1 MSENIGKSELSG
13 SSQKWY
19 EGITRYQWLV
29 LLIASLGWVFD
40 IFEGQIFVASMR
52 EAMPSLLPE
61 GTDEGAVAWYNNI
74 ALASFLLGGAFGGVL
89 FGILSDRIGRTKT
102 MIWTILMYSCFTC
115 VTAFAETWWQM
126 AGLRFL
132 VAMGVGG
139 EWAVA
144 SAMVAEVF
152 PNRARAWSGA
162 IFHGSSVLGTYL
174 AIFAGAY
181 VVGNPDFGWRWGFA
195 LGALPALLTLWI
207 RWKLKEPDCWVEA
220 REKAAKDPSQKTGR
234 LGELFSAALIRNTL
248 VGVVL
253 AAVGLATFWGVHIY
267 GKDFVR
273 RAEVRDVLQ
282 LESVSLTA
290 PAAPEG
296 ASEEAKAAVQKAYT
310 DKKAAALKKHAPAIK
325 SAEML
330 GMFLVTTGGGIGLLA
345 FGLLC
350 EWLGRRGA
358 FLFYHVG
365 GLVSAMLLF
374 QVFPAEDSR
383 AVYYVVLPLFGFLTL
398 GMHAGYAI
406 YFPELY
412 PTRLR
417 GTGGGFC
424 FNVARFITVPMIL
437 LKGFLQKEG
446 YTPDQAGTLLSWLFL
461 IGVVVLFF
469 APETKGKDL
478 PE

>member
-152 PNRARAWSGA
+152 P
-162 IFHGSSVLGTYL
+162 T
-174 AIFAGAY
+174 
-181 VVGNPDFGWRWGFA
+181 
-195 LGALPALLTLWI
+195 
-207 RWKLKEPDCWVEA
+207 
-220 REKAAKDPSQKTGR
+220 
-234 LGELFSAALIRNTL
+234 TL
-248 VGVVL
+248 VWRICLPKPVIC
-253 AAVGLATFWGVHIY
+253 A
-267 GKDFVR
+267 
-273 RAEVRDVLQ
+273 
-282 LESVSLTA
+282 SVMAPTKCTAKPSLNRNC
-290 PAAPEG
+290 
-296 ASEEAKAAVQKAYT
+296 
-310 DKKAAALKKHAPAIK
+310 AL
-325 SAEML
+325 S
-330 GMFLVTTGGGIGLLA
+330 
-345 FGLLC
+345 
-350 EWLGRRGA
+350 
-358 FLFYHVG
+358 
-365 GLVSAMLLF
+365 
-374 QVFPAEDSR
+374 
-383 AVYYVVLPLFGFLTL
+383 
-398 GMHAGYAI
+398 
-406 YFPELY
+406 
-412 PTRLR
+412 TR
-417 GTGGGFC
+417 
-424 FNVARFITVPMIL
+424 
-437 LKGFLQKEG
+437 
-446 YTPDQAGTLLSWLFL
+446 
-461 IGVVVLFF
+461 
-469 APETKGKDL
+469 
-478 PE
+478 